1 VAAGD
6 LDAALVAAIDAGRD
20 VIVPDR
26 HRAAALRLAWARR
39 QLKQGRQV
47 WSTPAIHT
55 WDAWLAQRWR
65 EAALRG
71 EVAPLQLL
79 SAGQE
84 RALWEAVLARLA
96 PPGEDEATL
105 TLHAGALMQSAAR
118 AVQSRIAPE
127 RTAHS
132 REESLLATALAEVR
146 RECAAR
152 GLLTLRL
159 ASADTLQ
166 FLRHVPAPMIAGEPA
181 LTALQSALARECW
194 PGATLLAPQPEAP
207 SGVHTRLLRAG
218 DLEQEL
224 AACARWCRAHIERNA
239 GARLLVISA
248 CIEPSLA
255 IQSELLWRSL
265 AAGTDADDL
274 ARARW
279 LAVEGGE
286 PLLHQALVTAAI
298 EALELIASDEEIP
311 TGSLLNLLRSPYFT
325 WGTAAGTA
333 SLGQWFGE
341 LGLGRWHAT
350 TLREAL
356 REAGRREPA
365 AARLEQWM
373 AGSATQLPARE
384 KVGATVWAERFAAA
398 LEGAPFAPPASLDSR
413 DSQRLTRWHELLD
426 EFAGLDAVLP
436 PMGRGAALAR
446 LRRLASQARHQPA
459 SGDAAVTL
467 TDALG
472 DPVAGYDAIWVL
484 GLTET
489 RWPAPPRPD
498 SWIALTE
505 QWRAGWPEAGVSQR
519 RAQAHWALAC
529 WKARAGELMLSY
541 PEREGDVVHR
551 PARVAEAGVEWSA
564 VSPEPPT
571 EVTGL
576 APPAQ
581 DAQLGPILPA
591 ERQAPLRGGAGRLAT
606 QQACAFRAQAQCRL
620 GAEPPA
626 RAWAGVPPAT
636 RGRMLHLVLQHF
648 WNAVKDQSGLL
659 ALDPAAE
666 SEVLQRSWEAAV
678 RATPV
683 ARWLAPQV
691 LQRERQRTLALLA
704 NVLQLERDRPPFTVE
719 ACELPVT
726 WNGDDARLTLRID
739 RIDRVG
745 DTAVLLDYKSG
756 APARIALHEGELQPL
771 QLALYAAALAQQGRT
786 VGAAA
791 LLNLKPHEPDI
802 AGVSQDP
809 ALLPAGTREI
819 EDWGQALQQW
829 EQQLLELMRAHLSGD
844 ATLTRDPAVCARCHL
859 PSLCRRAGAEVA
871 PEEGADETVAGE
883 TT

>member
-1 VAAGD
+1 MGAED

-55 WDAWLAQRWR
+55 WDAWLALRWR
-65 EAALRG
+65 EAVLRG

-79 SAGQE
+79 SPGQE
-84 RALWEAVLARLA
+84 RALWEAVLARMA
-96 PPGEDEATL
+96 SPGEDEATL

-132 REESLLATALAEVR
+132 REESLLAAALVEVR

-152 GLLTLRL
+152 GFLTLRL

-166 FLRHVPAPMIAGEPA
+166 FLRNVPAPLIAGEPA
-181 LTALQSALARECW
+181 LTAMQSALASEYW
-194 PGATLLAPQPEAP
+194 PGATLLAPQPEVT
-207 SGVHTRLLRAG
+207 SGVHTRLLRAA
-218 DLEQEL
+218 DLEQEI
-224 AACARWCRAHIERNA
+224 AACARWCRAHIDRNP

-265 AAGTDADDL
+265 AAGTGADDV

-286 PLLHQALVTAAI
+286 PLLHQALVAGAL
-298 EALELIASDEEIP
+298 EALDLIASDEEIP

-325 WGTAAGTA
+325 WGTAAETA

-341 LGLGRWHAT
+341 LGLGRWQVTA
-350 TLREAL
+350 LREGL
-356 REAGRREPA
+356 REAGLREPA
-365 AARLEQWM
+365 AVRLEQWM
-373 AGSATQLPARE
+373 AQSAAQLPPRE
-384 KVGATVWAERFAAA
+384 MLGATVWAERFAAV
-398 LEGAPFAPPASLDSR
+398 LQGAPFAPAASLDSR
-413 DSQRLTRWHELLD
+413 DAQRLARWHELLD
-426 EFAGLDAVLP
+426 EFAGLDAVVP
-436 PMGRGAALAR
+436 PMSRRAALSR
-446 LRRLASQARHQPA
+446 LRRLAAQARHQPA

-484 GLTET
+484 GLTEN

-505 QWRAGWPEAGVSQR
+505 QWRAGWPEAGVPQR
-519 RAQAHWALAC
+519 RAQAQWALAC

-541 PEREGDVVHR
+541 PEREGDVLHR
-551 PARVAEAGVEWSA
+551 PARVAEPGVEWFP
-564 VSPEPPT
+564 VTPEPAA
-571 EVTGL
+571 EVTGQ
-576 APPAQ
+576 AAPAQ

-591 ERQAPLRGGAGRLAT
+591 ERQTPLRGGAGRLAT

-626 RAWAGVPPAT
+626 QAWAGVPPAT

-648 WNAVKDQSGLL
+648 WTEVKDQPGLI
-659 ALDPAAE
+659 ALTPAAE
-666 SEVLQRSWEAAV
+666 VALLQRSWQEAV

-691 LQRERQRTLALLA
+691 LERERQRTLALLA
-704 NVLQLERDRPPFTVE
+704 NVLQLERERPPFTVE

-726 WNGDDARLTLRID
+726 WSGDGAHLKLRID

-745 DTAVLLDYKSG
+745 GTAVLLDYKSG

-802 AGVSQDP
+802 AGVSQD
-809 ALLPAGTREI
+809 AGLLPAGTRQI
-819 EDWGQALQQW
+819 EAWSQASQQW

-844 ATLTRDPAVCARCHL
+844 AALTRDPAVCARCHL
-859 PSLCRRAGAEVA
+859 PALCRRAGAEVA
-871 PEEGADETVAGE
+871 LEEGADESATGQSP
-883 TT
+883 